1 MSEKLFLTQ
10 LGQLIRN
17 QRRVLHLSQEELAWR
32 CNITKN
38 GLGKIELG
46 QSQVR
51 ITTLM
56 TILRELNLNIYDL
69 QILQDVHYP
78 FDE

>member
-69 QILQDVHYP
+69 QILQDAHYP